1 LKLKIWLEIEKINH
15 LEDSGI
21 GERIILRFILIKV
34 MGDVEWVLLIP
45 GKDGWLTVVKKAI
58 KFDP

>member
-1 LKLKIWLEIEKINH
+1 LVRKCEREKINH

-21 GERIILRFILIKV
+21 GERTILEFILFKV
-34 MGDVEWVLLIP
+34 MGDVEWILVIH
-45 GKDGWLTVVKKAI
+45 GKDRWLTVVKTAI

>member
-1 LKLKIWLEIEKINH
+1 MEKMNH

-21 GERIILRFILIKV
+21 DERIILRFILIKV
-34 MGDVEWVLLIP
+34 MEDVEWVFLIQ
-45 GKDGWLTVVKKAI
+45 GKDGWLTVIKKAI